1 MAGSDIAVKF
11 NDLRIVPIGYICLS
25 LVAEGERLIEGLH
38 RDHHQSGIQLP
49 TTEDTAGRY
58 LVPDYLRLD
67 R

>member
-1 MAGSDIAVKF
+1 MALKF
-11 NDLRIVPIGYICLS
+11 NDLRVIAIGYICRS
-25 LVAEGERLIEGLH
+25 LIAEGERLIEGLQL
-38 RDHHQSGIQLP
+38 DHHQSGIQLP